1 MNRLKK
7 LLLELGGGA
16 EFESAWKAAGYGA
29 RGEAE
34 HALRDL
40 AATLD
45 EETPSGEAAR
55 AAIKAA
61 AVSEGGLGLIVY
73 TDGASRGNPGPASI
87 AVVVQLE
94 TGEEL
99 TSVSKCIGKATNNV
113 AEYRAVIEGLRLA
126 RDLGAAKVE
135 MRIDSELIVKQ
146 LNGEYRIKNRAL
158 QILAETVV
166 TEAGGFSVCTYVHIP
181 REENKE
187 ADRLANIALDRAVG
201 KQKM

>member
-1 MNRLKK
+1 MKRLKR
-7 LLLELGGGA
+7 LLLELAGGTG
-16 EFESAWKAAGYGA
+16 FESAWNAAGYEA
-29 RGEAE
+29 RSEAE
-34 HALRDL
+34 QALRDL
-40 AATLD
+40 AATLA
-45 EETPSGEAAR
+45 EETPSDESAR

-61 AVSEGGLGLIVY
+61 SVSEGGLGLIVY
-73 TDGASRGNPGPASI
+73 ADGASRGNPGPASI
-87 AVVVQLE
+87 AAVAQLE

-146 LNGEYRIKNRAL
+146 LNGEYRIKNTTL
-158 QILAETVV
+158 QILAETAV
-166 TEAGGFSVCTYVHIP
+166 TEAGGFSVCTYVHIS

-187 ADRLANIALDRAVG
+187 ADRLANIALDRAAG

>member
-7 LLLELGGGA
+7 LLLELVDGTG
-16 EFESAWKAAGYGA
+16 FESAWNAAGYGT
-29 RGEAE
+29 RIEAE
-34 HALRDL
+34 QALRDL
-40 AATLD
+40 TATLA
-45 EETPSGEAAR
+45 EETPSDEAAR

-61 AVSEGGLGLIVY
+61 TVSEGGLGLIVY
-73 TDGASRGNPGPASI
+73 VDGASRGNPGPASI
-87 AVVVQLE
+87 AAVAQLE

-99 TSVSKCIGKATNNV
+99 TSVSKYIGKATNNV

-135 MRIDSELIVKQ
+135 MRIDSELVVKQ
-146 LNGEYRIKNRAL
+146 LNGEYRVKNTAL
-158 QILAETVV
+158 QILAETAV

-187 ADRLANIALDRAVG
+187 ADRLANSALDRSAG
-201 KQKM
+201 KQKT